1 MRNSII
7 LVLSLIIMSGCMAG
21 KSVSKT
27 KDIKTTQY
35 ASNSINKPYK
45 PYKPNKDII
54 EYIGNN
60 QKSSVV
66 YNVNKSIFTYSIKS
80 AGRKQT
86 IKLSGLAGLVDI
98 NGNLYYTDYSA
109 DKIKTT
115 NCIYDAGTRNI
126 VINSNMECVVE
137 MYIKI
142 DNMPKIESIKSITYI
157 SDLGN
162 IPLKQVIR

>member
-7 LVLSLIIMSGCMAG
+7 LVLSLIIMSGCMAE

-27 KDIKTTQY
+27 KEVQRTQY
-35 ASNSINKPYK
+35 AKSSISKVYTPKN
-45 PYKPNKDII
+45 DII
-54 EYIGNN
+54 EYVGNN
-60 QKSSVV
+60 NKSSVV
-66 YNVNKSIFTYSIKS
+66 YNVNRSIFTYSIKS

-142 DNMPKIESIKSITYI
+142 DNMPKIENIKSITYI
-157 SDLGN
+157 SDLGS
-162 IPLKQVIR
+162 IPLKQIIR

>member
-7 LVLSLIIMSGCMAG
+7 LVAALIIMSGCMAE

-27 KDIKTTQY
+27 KEVQRTQY
-35 ASNSINKPYK
+35 AKSSISKVYTPKNE
-45 PYKPNKDII
+45 II
-54 EYIGNN
+54 EYVGNN
-60 QKSSVV
+60 HKSSVV
-66 YNVNKSIFTYSIKS
+66 YNVNRSIFTYSIKS

-86 IKLSGLAGLVDI
+86 IKLSGLAGLIDI
-98 NGNLYYTDYSA
+98 NGNLYYTDYRS

-126 VINSNMECVVE
+126 VINSNSECVVE

-142 DNMPKIESIKSITYI
+142 DNMPKIENIKSITYI
-157 SDLGN
+157 SDLGS
-162 IPLKQVIR
+162 IPLKQIIR

>member
-35 ASNSINKPYK
+35 ASNSISKSYK
-45 PYKPNKDII
+45 QKNDII